1 MVSLLNADRG
11 GIGSVGLSGALN
23 GIAQWRAQ
31 DMICRNYFAHNGP
44 PSGAPFTAWG
54 ENIAY
59 RYPTGSM
66 EDFNAMFISS
76 PDHYANIMNP
86 AFHRV
91 GIGVA
96 AGNGKVIVVEIFTD

>member
-1 MVSLLNADRG
+1 MVALINADRAE
-11 GIGSVGLSGALN
+11 IGPVAMSGALN

-44 PSGAPFTAWG
+44 PPGVPFLAWG

-59 RYPTGSM
+59 RYPNGSM
-66 EDFNAMFISS
+66 DDFNSMFMNSA
-76 PDHYANIMNP
+76 DHRANIMNP

-96 AGNGKVIVVEIFTD
+96 AGNGKMIVVEIFTD

>member
-1 MVSLLNADRG
+1 MVSLINADRG

-66 EDFNAMFISS
+66 EDFNAMFMSS